1 MATIRELQ
9 ATFTATAE
17 GFKAT
22 IGQMRNE
29 LFGFS
34 KDSKKALGDTNKEF
48 TTMQKTMDKLETAL
62 AKGFGE
68 GTKEIKDLQT
78 ALSKA
83 QQDFKDTGS
92 VSGKSMDDLK
102 KAVSDAKT
110 EITQLGTESQS
121 TFNNMEGIVGRLD
134 TQIKNFGDQGISSAS
149 RMSREFVDFQG
160 TLRELETNL
169 QNSFSSAGTQE
180 LENVINTLQTEL
192 AETGVVGRESMERLR
207 DAVTEAQREI
217 THLGATGTNSINDI
231 DLTVQELE
239 RQLESMSSTGNSSIG
254 SLSQRFET
262 FGNTLTTL
270 RAQLIDTFSDSDPA
284 INGLIT
290 LIDRLQ
296 NELQSTGTIGNS
308 SMDELAQAMSTAGV
322 EAGQLGNHGSAA
334 MQEIQQAAVNVQQEM
349 AQLGTS
355 GAHDVGLLENAIE
368 QADTE
373 LDQLGNS
380 TAPDELADG
389 MNNAA
394 QETGNVDRETGSLK
408 DTIAGSIG
416 KVAAFVGA
424 FLGLAT
430 VATGVNDLQ
439 KAINN
444 LAVKTG
450 ASKDEMDKLGDSII
464 EVYKGNYGEDF
475 NDIAD
480 SMAAVQH
487 ATKLTGSELEDA
499 TKKALLLRDS
509 FDMDVNESMKVVT
522 VMMKKF
528 GISSDE
534 AFTLMA
540 EGAANGLNFA
550 DDMGDSFW
558 EYSTYF
564 EDLGYNAEEMWS
576 TFKAGADAGAFN
588 LDKVGDAIKE
598 FGIRLTD
605 GSESTGD
612 ALSFLLRDDAFD
624 QFVGNL
630 TEGGTKSKEFMQ
642 LVEQEGRETAEQ
654 MVKDLQKGGKAGE
667 DTYKILE
674 YTMGKSGELM
684 QGLEDG
690 TISGKEAM
698 DMLIG
703 KIGEIDDK
711 STKQQIGV
719 ALFGTQWEDMGA
731 DVIEALGGVSVAVD
745 MSSDKLKEIDQIK
758 YNSIGET
765 ISGIGRQFVGSI
777 LLPLQQKVMPGINQ
791 FLNEAVGAFKGL
803 ALMIS
808 GEPIQAIELL
818 TAQFG
823 QEKGLVIIKFFQ
835 KIRDGI
841 NTAKEAIQPF
851 KDAIEALFAGDMF
864 KSYNLL
870 TKLGLSEEEIGKI
883 FTFVTAIKQQF
894 QNMTDGIGIA
904 MEGIKTVIK
913 AVWGFISPY
922 IMPILSELV
931 GFIGEKMAMVNK
943 FWDENGKQIMEAV
956 KNVFG
961 FILKTVEFIM
971 PAVEF
976 IVETVWNTI
985 KGLINGALNI
995 IMGAIKIF
1003 SGLFT
1008 GDFKKMWE
1016 GVKDLFKG
1024 AIEFIWNYINL
1035 LFFGRILT
1043 AFKSLGTNSI
1053 SLVKNMWNKI
1063 VEMFK
1068 SLSSGSTSVVTNM
1081 ATAIVKFF
1089 RDMWTTAKTIF
1100 ESGRAYGV
1108 DKFTALKDAVIGVVR
1123 KMIDGVGTR
1132 FGSMRDTAVTIFS
1145 DLKRRVGSIFDDVV
1159 EAAKNLPGKI
1169 GAGIKKAAGKAT
1181 EGIIALTNTM
1191 TRGLAKGVNGVI
1203 GGVEWILDK
1212 VGSDKKL
1219 ARWEPKYY
1227 AKGTDNHPG
1236 GLAVVGDGGK
1246 PEMIMTPNGKT
1257 YLSPNKDTLVDLPKG
1272 SQVLSGENTAAL
1284 MKNVPFYAEGKGLI
1298 NSIVNGAKSVW
1309 DFVSNPK
1316 ELFTKALEKFGGVL
1330 PEMQGNIGAA
1340 GKGAFKMVKDS
1351 ALDFV
1356 KQKMAEYMP
1365 IGTGEDSTK
1374 VGPGSGY
1381 GGMHKYVE
1389 QWYDQ
1394 VKSRFGPTTFMGA
1407 YNNRNVVGGNSKSMH
1422 AYGRAFDIG
1431 GSHSTM
1437 SQIANYLKSTAKN
1450 IQYVIYNR
1458 KISAMGG
1465 AWRGYNGA
1473 NPHTDHVHADF
1484 KAQSGGGVSGSMPT
1498 GALADWIAG
1507 GMKRAGVSGS
1517 NWIKGLNTII
1527 QKESSGNPRA
1537 VGAMTSDGTA
1547 KGLMQLKHFNVKGDP
1562 FDPTNN
1568 VYYGI
1573 KYIQDRYKTIEGAM
1587 KWWADHKWYADG
1599 TDGHSGGSAVLG
1611 DGGQNEPYLL
1621 PNGQMGLSPNVA
1633 TLFPNL
1639 PSGTKVWENIK
1650 AFMQDLNIQ
1659 EIAGT
1664 FDSISNL
1671 SAGSLS
1677 ANSNI
1682 DRWKQAGISQ
1692 TTDSADVINS
1702 GQEIVVDNRI
1712 YLDSKEL
1719 ARGIYKPVAEY
1730 QNQDKRQYKNNVRGK
1745 IK

>member
-9 ATFTATAE
+9 ASFTATAE
-17 GFKAT
+17 GFTSA
-22 IGQMRNE
+22 IAQMRNN

-34 KDSKKALGDTNKEF
+34 KDSKKALGETNKDF
-48 TTMQKTMDKLETAL
+48 VTMQKTMDKLETAIS
-62 AKGFGE
+62 KGFQDGS
-68 GTKEIKDLQT
+68 KEMKDFQS
-78 ALSKA
+78 ALGKA
-83 QQDFKDTGS
+83 QQEMKDTGT
-92 VSGKSMDDLK
+92 VSEKSMDDLK

-110 EITQLGTESQS
+110 EISQLGRESQS
-121 TFNNMEGIVGRLD
+121 MFNDMEGIVDRLD
-134 TQIKNFGDQGISSAS
+134 TQIKNFGDQGIDSAN
-149 RMSREFVDFQG
+149 RMTREFVDFQG

-180 LENVINTLQTEL
+180 LENVVNTLQAEL

-217 THLGATGTNSINDI
+217 TQLGATGTSSINDI
-231 DLTVQELE
+231 DQTVQELE

-254 SLSQRFET
+254 TLSQRFET
-262 FGNTLTTL
+262 FGVTLNTLRTL
-270 RAQLIDTFSDSDPA
+270 LINTFSDSDPA

-290 LIDRLQ
+290 LIERLQ
-296 NELQSTGTIGNS
+296 SELQSTGTIGNS
-308 SMDELAQAMSTAGV
+308 SMDELAHAMSAAGV
-322 EAGQLGNHGSAA
+322 EAGQLGNQGSSA

-349 AQLGTS
+349 AQLGTN

-368 QADTE
+368 QADVE
-373 LDQLGNS
+373 LEQLGNS
-380 TAPDELADG
+380 TAPDELAEG
-389 MNNAA
+389 MTHAA
-394 QETGNVDRETGSLK
+394 QETGSVESQTENLK
-408 DTIAGSIG
+408 STIAGSIG
-416 KVAAFVGA
+416 KVVAFVGA
-424 FLGLAT
+424 FLGLT
-430 VATGVNDLQ
+430 KVATDVDDLQ
-439 KAINN
+439 KSINN
-444 LAVKTG
+444 LSVKTG
-450 ASKDEMDKLGDSII
+450 ASKDEMDKLGESIVN
-464 EVYKGNYGEDF
+464 VYKDNKGENFD
-475 NDIAD
+475 DIAD
-480 SMAAVQH
+480 SMAAVKH
-487 ATKLTGSELEDA
+487 ATKLTGDELEDA
-499 TKKALLLRDS
+499 TKKAILLRDS
-509 FDMDVNESMKVVT
+509 FDMDINESMKVVT

-528 GISSDE
+528 GITSDE

-564 EDLGYNAEEMWS
+564 KDLGYDAEEMWS

-588 LDKVGDAIKE
+588 LDKVGDSIKE

-605 GSESTGD
+605 GSESTSD
-612 ALSFLLRDDAFD
+612 ALSFLFRDDAFD
-624 QFVGNL
+624 AFVDNL
-630 TEGGTKSKEFMQ
+630 TRGGTKSKEFME
-642 LVEQEGRETAEQ
+642 LVKKEGKETATE
-654 MVKDLQKGGKAGE
+654 MVNALQKGGKAGE

-674 YTMGKSGELM
+674 YSMGKAGELIS
-684 QGLEDG
+684 GVEDG
-690 TISGKEAM
+690 SIKGKGAM
-698 DMLIG
+698 DQIIS

-731 DVIEALGGVSVAVD
+731 DVIEALGSVSTAVD
-745 MSSDKLKEIDQIK
+745 MSSDKLKEINEIK
-758 YNSIGET
+758 YNSISET
-765 ISGIGRQFVGSI
+765 ISGVGRTIMGNI

-791 FLNEAVGAFKGL
+791 FLNDARGAFKGL

-841 NTAKEAIQPF
+841 NTAKEAIKPF
-851 KDAIEALFAGDMF
+851 KDAFDALVKGDNLEANSILHR
-864 KSYNLL
+864 
-870 TKLGLSEEEIGKI
+870 LGLKDEDIGKI
-883 FTFVTAIKQQF
+883 INFATQVKQQF
-894 QNMTDGIGIA
+894 QNMKEIIGIA
-904 MEGIKTVIK
+904 MNGVKTVIM
-913 AVWGFISPY
+913 AVWSFISPY
-922 IMPILSELV
+922 IMPILTELV
-931 GFIGEKMAMVNK
+931 GFIGEKLGAVNK
-943 FWDENGKQIMEAV
+943 FWNENGKQIMDAV

-961 FILKTVEFIM
+961 FILKIIEFVM
-971 PAVEF
+971 PAVEL
-976 IVETVWNTI
+976 IVKTVWNTI

-1053 SLVKNMWNKI
+1053 GFVKNMWTKI
-1063 VEMFK
+1063 VELFK
-1068 SLSSGSTSVVTNM
+1068 NLASNTNTVISNMVTNVLRYFRNLWD
-1081 ATAIVKFF
+1081 TA
-1089 RDMWTTAKTIF
+1089 RTIF
-1100 ESGRAYGV
+1100 ETGRTFGV
-1108 DKFTALKDAVIGVVR
+1108 RIFTALKDAVVGVVQT
-1123 KMIDGVGTR
+1123 MINGVKSR
-1132 FGSMRDTAVTIFS
+1132 FSSMKDTAVTIFS
-1145 DLKRRVGSIFDDVV
+1145 DLRRRVGSIFDDVV
-1159 EAAKNLPGKI
+1159 QAAKDLPGKI
-1169 GAGIKKAAGKAT
+1169 GAGIKKAAGKVT
-1181 EGIIALTNTM
+1181 DGIISLTNTM

-1203 GGVEWILDK
+1203 GGVNWILNK
-1212 VGSDKKL
+1212 VGVDKKINK
-1219 ARWEPKYY
+1219 WEPNYY
-1227 AKGTDNHPG
+1227 AKGTENHPG
-1236 GLAVVGDGGK
+1236 GLAVVGDGK
-1246 PEMIMTPNGKT
+1246 NKELIMTPDGNT
-1257 YLSPNKDTLVDLPKG
+1257 YLSPDKDTLVNLPKG
-1272 SQVLSGENTAAL
+1272 SQVLSGENTASF
-1284 MKNVPFYAEGKGLI
+1284 MKNIPFYEEGTGII
-1298 NSIVNGAKSVW
+1298 NSIINGAKTVW
-1309 DFVSNPK
+1309 DYASNPK
-1316 ELFTKALEKFGGVL
+1316 KLFDKALEKFGGVL
-1330 PEMQGNIGAA
+1330 PEMTGNMGAA
-1340 GKGAFKMVKDS
+1340 GKGAFKVVKDT

-1356 KQKMAEYMP
+1356 KDKMAEYMP
-1365 IGTGEDSTK
+1365 DFGTGEDSTK

-1389 QWYDQ
+1389 QWYNQ

-1465 AWRGYNGA
+1465 AWRGYNGQ

-1484 KAQSGGGVSGSMPT
+1484 KSQSGGGSGSAPT
-1498 GALADWIAG
+1498 GVLFDWIAA

-1517 NWIKGLNTII
+1517 DWANGLNYII
-1527 QKESSGNPRA
+1527 GKESSGNPRA
-1537 VGAMTSDGTA
+1537 VGAMTSEGTA
-1547 KGLMQLKHFNVKGDP
+1547 KGLMQLKDFNYKGDP

-1568 VYYGI
+1568 IFYGI
-1573 KYIQDRYKTIEGAM
+1573 KYIKDRYKSIAGAM
-1587 KWWADHKWYADG
+1587 SWWKTHNWYSDG
-1599 TDGHSGGSAVLG
+1599 TDGHNGGSAVLG

-1621 PNGQMGLSPNVA
+1621 PNGQIGLSPNVA

-1650 AFMQDLNIQ
+1650 SFMQDFDLQ

-1664 FDSISNL
+1664 FDNMTRIPASSIIPSQNL
-1671 SAGSLS
+1671 
-1677 ANSNI
+1677 
-1682 DRWKQAGISQ
+1682 DRWKQAGISKSSE
-1692 TTDSADVINS
+1692 DIDVDGNNK
-1702 GQEIVVDNRI
+1702 EIIVDNRI
-1712 YLDSKEL
+1712 YLDGKEI
-1719 ARGIYKPVAEY
+1719 AKGTYKHVAQY